1 MKSNL
6 SRSGKQRFWEE
17 HFAGWESSGVS
28 QVEYCRSHKIS
39 LRSFQ
44 YFHRK
49 SKRSAAELVELRL
62 PANFSVPVSP
72 PGPQLCLVIDRYRV
86 EIGKRFDEEDLERLM
101 RVLGRI

>member
-1 MKSNL
+1 MLIWSAMISCKKAWRSDMKSNL

-49 SKRSAAELVELRL
+49 SVAATAGETL
-62 PANFSVPVSP
+62 S
-72 PGPQLCLVIDRYRV
+72 Q
-86 EIGKRFDEEDLERLM
+86 K
-101 RVLGRI
+101 